1 LDFEGNLRG
10 ERLKVEF
17 LSFLREEKKFSSKD
31 ELIKQIERD
40 IAIVKEKF
48 RR

>member
-17 LSFLREEKKFSSKD
+17 LGFLREEKKFSSKD

-48 RR
+48 GR